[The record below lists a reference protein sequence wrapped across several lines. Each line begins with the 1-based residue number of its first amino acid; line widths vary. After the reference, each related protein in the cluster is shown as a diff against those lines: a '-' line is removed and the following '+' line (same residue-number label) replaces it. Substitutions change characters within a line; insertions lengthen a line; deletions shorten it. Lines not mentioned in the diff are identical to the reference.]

1 MCSLVDPKTIWL
13 LLTNLILGLAVVVC
27 SAMIVW
33 CLMKDVLRRR
43 RDKREESLV
52 ASDYLDGL
60 ENLGVSLP
68 DGGKRIDEM
77 VEE

>member
-52 ASDYLDGL
+52 PSDYLDGL